1 MVRSIAGALLAA
13 LVLTGCA
20 SKTTTEYRVLDVPEP
35 PVIARPE
42 LDVLSINSS
51 MDAGTIIQL
60 HRQTIIR
67 LKAWGLELE
76 QALNAYRKNP

>member
-1 MVRSIAGALLAA
+1 MVRSIVGLCLAV
-13 LVLTGCA
+13 LVSTGCA
-20 SKTTTEYRVLDVPEP
+20 TKTTTQYRVLDVPEP
-35 PVIARPE
+35 PIIARPD
-42 LDVLSINSS
+42 LDVLLINSS

-60 HRQTIIR
+60 HRQTIIK